1 MTKPCERKLVST
13 DRCIKRCS
21 EQRINSNSKSSYCIT
36 SVNTRYCISER
47 TCSSELMTKPC
58 ERKLVSTDR
67 CIKSSS
73 EQWIN
78 CNSKRSDRITGVHTW
93 YCIND

>member
-1 MTKPCERKLVST
+1 
-13 DRCIKRCS
+13 
-21 EQRINSNSKSSYCIT
+21 
-36 SVNTRYCISER
+36 
-47 TCSSELMTKPC
+47 MTKPC

-78 CNSKRSDRITGVHTW
+78 SNSKSSYSIAGVHSRYCIGQRTCSGELMTKPCERKLVSTDRCIKSSSQQWINCNSKRSDRITGVHAW
-93 YCIND
+93 YRIND